1 MVFGSVVLRVTLRIS
16 RERCSS
22 ADIIFRAW
30 PGILGE
36 TVLTITF
43 GPENF
48 TSTSA
53 TLDLE
58 FATSWSL
65 SMIDD
70 VEQLE
75 EDGEGSSSN
84 EADDD
89 AMVVVGDGKKLL
101 ADE

>member
-1 MVFGSVVLRVTLRIS
+1 MVWSVVLRVTLSIS

-36 TVLTITF
+36 TVLNITF

-58 FATSWSL
+58 LATSWSL
-65 SMIDD
+65 SMIED

-75 EDGEGSSSN
+75 EVGEGSSSK

-89 AMVVVGDGKKLL
+89 AMVVVGDNRKLL
-101 ADE
+101 ADR